1 MLFVFSKFFLVDW
14 LGRWFNE
21 CGWCLAGSRGSLLKG
36 PHLIL
41 SVSWI
46 LHLSLHFHI
55 HLIALDV
62 PSHFCLF
69 YCLCKHWG
77 EGIYMG
83 GGKGGREFTSF
94 SFLCVLF
101 FVSSCLWSLSLGVLE
116 KDGVVL
122 YSSFLLIS
130 LSSVPLTRRYCCS
143 ETVVLVF
150 CFSIVSL

>member
-1 MLFVFSKFFLVDW
+1 
-14 LGRWFNE
+14 
-21 CGWCLAGSRGSLLKG
+21 
-36 PHLIL
+36 
-41 SVSWI
+41 
-46 LHLSLHFHI
+46 
-55 HLIALDV
+55 
-62 PSHFCLF
+62 
-69 YCLCKHWG
+69 
-77 EGIYMG
+77 MG

-130 LSSVPLTRRYCCS
+130 LSSVPLTRRYCCF

-150 CFSIVSL
+150 CFSIVGL